1 MTLLNVSGHRPVAFD
16 NPPPVVARIT
26 LRTVDGRYLHQ
37 DVATAKLVHG
47 RTWAWKGN
55 LPQMR
60 RVLASLPAEIR
71 RQLIPA
77 NLDGLPLSIRRR
89 Q

>member
-1 MTLLNVSGHRPVAFD
+1 
-16 NPPPVVARIT
+16 
-26 LRTVDGRYLHQ
+26 
-37 DVATAKLVHG
+37 
-47 RTWAWKGN
+47 
-55 LPQMR
+55 MR